1 MLLSPEKTSVWC
13 GHTINPFKIF
23 ISVLMVVTGSINT
36 IAVKSADNV
45 RAENSDG
52 EVVKFNHPFF
62 QANVMMLGECLCMV
76 VYLIYW
82 LSGGLE
88 KKPIVKDTEEIGEE
102 AEESVS
108 EAAGLGNPSP
118 FLFLPP
124 ALCDVTA
131 TSMMYVGL
139 TMTSAAQFQM
149 LRGSIMIFVGLLSVV
164 FLKKRLEWFRWTGM
178 AVVVCGIA
186 MVGGADFIKTGDEEE
201 GGAVNKAVIGD
212 IIIVCA
218 QLVAA
223 CQFVYEEKYIT
234 KYDIHPL
241 KVVGSE
247 GIFGFTALALAQ
259 VALYFIGIEGF
270 DLGDNPLI
278 PGTGKHRLEDA
289 LDAFTQM
296 SNSGTLCGLLSL
308 IVFSIAFFNF
318 AGVSITKHMSAT
330 TRKVLD
336 TLRTL
341 VIWLI
346 TILFHYAI
354 SEEDWKLP
362 RWRDQFVLQ
371 VFGFLLLVTG
381 IFLYSDVLIMPT
393 IRKRQQRKKEQ
404 GL

>member
-1 MLLSPEKTSVWC
+1 M
-13 GHTINPFKIF
+13 G
-23 ISVLMVVTGSINT
+23 
-36 IAVKSADNV
+36 
-45 RAENSDG
+45 
-52 EVVKFNHPFF
+52 
-62 QANVMMLGECLCMV
+62 
-76 VYLIYW
+76 
-82 LSGGLE
+82 
-88 KKPIVKDTEEIGEE
+88 
-102 AEESVS
+102 
-108 EAAGLGNPSP
+108 
-118 FLFLPP
+118 
-124 ALCDVTA
+124 
-131 TSMMYVGL
+131 
-139 TMTSAAQFQM
+139 
-149 LRGSIMIFVGLLSVV
+149 
-164 FLKKRLEWFRWTGM
+164 
-178 AVVVCGIA
+178 
-186 MVGGADFIKTGDEEE
+186 DFIKTEADEE
-201 GGAVNKAVIGD
+201 GGAVNEAVIGD

-241 KVVGSE
+241 KVIGSE
-247 GIFGFTALALAQ
+247 GF
-259 VALYFIGIEGF
+259 E
-270 DLGDNPLI
+270 LGDNPLI

-341 VIWLI
+341 VIWLL
-346 TILFHYAI
+346 TILFHYVI

-393 IRKRQQRKKEQ
+393 IRKRQQKKKSK

>member
-1 MLLSPEKTSVWC
+1 MFLSPEQTSVWC

-45 RAENSDG
+45 RSENSEG

-62 QANVMMLGECLCMV
+62 QANVMMLGECLCML
-76 VYLIYW
+76 VYVIYW
-82 LSGGLE
+82 WAGGLE
-88 KKPIVKDTEEIGEE
+88 KKPVAKRDTEHNGED
-102 AEESVS
+102 EESVS
-108 EAAGLGNPSP
+108 EAAGLGSPSV

-149 LRGSIMIFVGLLSVV
+149 LRGSIMIFVGLLSII
-164 FLKKRLEWFRWTGM
+164 FLKKKLEWFRWAGM

-186 MVGGADFIKTGDEEE
+186 MVGGADFIKTGDASEKE
-201 GGAVNKAVIGD
+201 GLGDAVIGD

-234 KYDIHPL
+234 KYDVHPL

-247 GIFGFTALALAQ
+247 GIFGFIALALAQ
-259 VALYFIGIEGF
+259 VALYFIGIKGF
-270 DLGDNPLI
+270 ELGDNPLM
-278 PGTGKHRLEDA
+278 PGSDAHRLEDA

-341 VIWLI
+341 VIWLL
-346 TILFHYAI
+346 TIVFHYTI
-354 SEEDWKLP
+354 NEDDWTMP
-362 RWRDQFVLQ
+362 RLRDQFVLQ
-371 VFGFLLLVTG
+371 VFGFFFLVTG
-381 IFLYSDVLIMPT
+381 IFLYSDVLIMPA
-393 IRKRQQRKKEQ
+393 IRRRRQRNKM
-404 GL
+404 